1 MRRAGVTAGAEDV
14 YVAGADGRALR
25 RVSGRT
31 RDGWRGGKAGE
42 WGIGSVIRCSTVRTV
57 RARVREKRRDK
68 GRCVQVRTGGG
79 ARLGVGAPSPAYKP
93 PHGRGRGAERGV
105 PRENPRRGFH
115 ISVDLEAKNGYNK
128 Q

>member
-1 MRRAGVTAGAEDV
+1 MWRVQTDEPCGGVISGW
-14 YVAGADGRALR
+14 DGRTLR

-42 WGIGSVIRCSTVRTV
+42 WGIGSVIRCSTVRAV

-68 GRCVQVRTGGG
+68 GRWVQVRTGGG
-79 ARLGVGAPSPAYKP
+79 ARRGVGAPSPAYKP
-93 PHGRGRGAERGV
+93 PHGRGRGAESGA